1 MVSRNNPFFQVITCP
16 TRSDAFVWQEKKRG
30 VINAAYFFPS
40 LFRTITLSLI
50 YFSALTPCHFS
61 MANTNPA
68 TSHRK
73 APPVDRAPKS
83 SAASRTKATAPR
95 NINLDEDEENI
106 IPERTRADRPRSTKQ
121 AQIGKPSHIA
131 TSGLLSLVS
140 DEEALEKEMAT
151 LSKRLTAYKKTKR
164 QQEKS
169 K

>member
-1 MVSRNNPFFQVITCP
+1 M
-16 TRSDAFVWQEKKRG
+16 SDTIRHICLARKKMRCYQCR
-30 VINAAYFFPS
+30 IF
-40 LFRTITLSLI
+40 LSLSVPYHHPLI
-50 YFSALTPCHFS
+50 NLLSALTPCHFS

-83 SAASRTKATAPR
+83 SAASRTKATAPQ

-106 IPERTRADRPRSTKQ
+106 IPERTRPDRPRSTKQ
-121 AQIGKPSHIA
+121 AQTGKPSHIA
-131 TSGLLSLVS
+131 TSSLLSLVS